1 MERFVVMTGLSGSG
15 KTLAGDC
22 LEDLRFF
29 CVDNLPAQL
38 IQPFYDLIRTSSP
51 PIERAALVVDVREAT
66 FLKEFPGILDQL
78 RAANAPIELVFF
90 ECSEAVQHRR
100 FSESRRPHPM
110 SRPDVTLDEAIRAER
125 ESLREIRQTAD
136 RVIDTSRFTAH
147 QLRAFLKESYGVEG
161 ASPMSINVMSFGF
174 KYGAPTEAD
183 MMFDVRFL
191 PNPYFVDELRA
202 HNGLDEDV
210 RAFVLGQPETP
221 EFQRRLYDL
230 IEFLVPRFIAEGKS
244 YLTVAVGC
252 TGGKHRSVA
261 LSEALATRLRQS
273 DRPVHVS
280 HRDLGRE

>member
-22 LEDLRFF
+22 LEDLGFF

-38 IQPFYDLIRTSSP
+38 IPPFYDLIRTSSP

-78 RAANAPIELVFF
+78 RAAAAPIELVFF

-110 SRPDVTLDEAIRAER
+110 AKADVTLDDAIRAER
-125 ESLREIRQTAD
+125 ESLRQIRQAAD

-147 QLRAFLKESYGVEG
+147 QLRAFLKESYGAEG
-161 ASPMSINVMSFGF
+161 ASPLSINVMSFGF

-202 HNGLDEDV
+202 HNGLDDAV
-210 RAFVLGQPETP
+210 RAFVEGQPETP

-230 IEFLVPRFIAEGKS
+230 IEFLIPRFIAEGKS

-261 LSEALATRLRQS
+261 LSEALAARLRQS
-273 DRPVHVS
+273 GLPVHVS

>member
-1 MERFVVMTGLSGSG
+1 MTGLSGSG

-22 LEDLRFF
+22 LEDLGFF

-38 IQPFYDLIRTSSP
+38 IPPFYDLIRTSSP
-51 PIERAALVVDVREAT
+51 AIERAALVVDVREAT

-100 FSESRRPHPM
+100 FSESRRPHPL

-125 ESLREIRQTAD
+125 ESLREIRQAAD

-161 ASPMSINVMSFGF
+161 ASPMSINVVSFGF

-183 MMFDVRFL
+183 LMFDVRFL

-202 HNGLDEDV
+202 HNGLDEEV
-210 RAFVLGQPETP
+210 RAFVEGQPETP

-261 LSEALATRLRQS
+261 LSEALAARLRQS
-273 DRPVHVS
+273 DLPVHVS

>member
-22 LEDLRFF
+22 LEDLGFF

-51 PIERAALVVDVREAT
+51 AIERAALVVDVREAT
-66 FLKEFPGILDQL
+66 FLREFPGILDQL

-90 ECSEAVQHRR
+90 ECSEEVQHRR
-100 FSESRRPHPM
+100 FSESRRPHPLA
-110 SRPDVTLDEAIRAER
+110 RPDVTLDEAIRAER
-125 ESLREIRQTAD
+125 ESLRQIRQAAD
-136 RVIDTSRFTAH
+136 RVIDTSRFNAH
-147 QLRAFLKESYGVEG
+147 QLRAFLKDSYGVEG

-174 KYGAPTEAD
+174 KYGVPTEACL
-183 MMFDVRFL
+183 MFDVRFL

-202 HNGLDEDV
+202 HNGLDDDV
-210 RAFVLGQPETP
+210 KAFVEGQPETP
-221 EFQRRLYDL
+221 EFQRRLYEL
-230 IEFLVPRFIAEGKS
+230 IEFLVPRFLAEGKS

-273 DRPVHVS
+273 DLPVHVS

>member
-1 MERFVVMTGLSGSG
+1 VERFVVMTGLSGSG

-22 LEDLRFF
+22 LEDLGFF
-29 CVDNLPAQL
+29 CVDNLPALL
-38 IQPFYDLIRTSSP
+38 IPPLYVLIRTSSP
-51 PIERAALVVDVREAT
+51 AIERAALVVDVREAT

-100 FSESRRPHPM
+100 FSESRRPHPL

-125 ESLREIRQTAD
+125 ESLREIRQAAD

-161 ASPMSINVMSFGF
+161 DCPMSINVVSFGF

-183 MMFDVRFL
+183 LMFDVRFL

-202 HNGLDEDV
+202 HNGLDEEV
-210 RAFVLGQPETP
+210 RAFVEGQPETP

-261 LSEALATRLRQS
+261 LSEALAARLRQS
-273 DRPVHVS
+273 DLPVHVS